1 MSLQASSSPFAMS
14 QLLDSE
20 YKTWSLEEGL
30 EKTGPFQMVYV
41 REFSKDKKQVM
52 IRTMDWDNDEC
63 LVKARA
69 LVANRLVAALQYN
82 GDGVVLY
89 VSEKLKPN
97 FERGKEYQV
106 VYQGK
111 DSNTTV
117 CSPRG
122 TSFFNET
129 KFAESAKWFQQFCV
143 TSAKRRQTCNTQ

>member
-1 MSLQASSSPFAMS
+1 MSVQNNSSPFSMC
-14 QLLDSE
+14 QLLDSGHH
-20 YKTWSLEEGL
+20 TWSLVEGL

-89 VSEKLKPN
+89 VSDKLKSN

-106 VYQGK
+106 VFQGK
-111 DSNTTV
+111 DSNETV

-122 TSFFNET
+122 TSFMNET
-129 KFAESAKWFQQFCV
+129 KFAEITAIFKEFCV
-143 TSAKRRQTCNTQ
+143 ASAKRRQTS